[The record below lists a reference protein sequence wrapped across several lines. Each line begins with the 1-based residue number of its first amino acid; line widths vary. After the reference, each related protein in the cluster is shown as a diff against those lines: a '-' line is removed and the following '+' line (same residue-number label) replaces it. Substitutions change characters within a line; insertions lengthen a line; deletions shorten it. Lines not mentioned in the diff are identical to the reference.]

1 MGVELSRQD
10 CLHTASNPTG
20 ISLILY
26 RECCIKYLKQSVY
39 IDIIYIQILYTI
51 PVFVRF
57 KEVVLHIFH
66 YQKLSCIFTNR
77 FLSGGVDRWVL
88 WSLGIMWRF
97 TPAMALGWSSWG
109 REMWSKVERHEIVTV
124 DSGGSFGLSRVYDWK
139 VAKIKPIFDSRCHG
153 IFAAGQGSELKDVYD
168 TWWYVII
175 FGWHFYRFNVF
186 RNQESHF
193 QHSRRLLERPNGF
206 VFGRRTWGW
215 SPLRDHNQKSK
226 GIMRRQVVG
235 SCPK

>member
-1 MGVELSRQD
+1 MKPWHHVALYPGDGTWMVVMGPWDVIQSWTTWDCYSWLRRQLWSFKSLWLESCENQADIWQQMSWNICSRTGIGVER
-10 CLHTASNPTG
+10 
-20 ISLILY
+20 
-26 RECCIKYLKQSVY
+26 CI
-39 IDIIYIQILYTI
+39 
-51 PVFVRF
+51 
-57 KEVVLHIFH
+57 
-66 YQKLSCIFTNR
+66 
-77 FLSGGVDRWVL
+77 
-88 WSLGIMWRF
+88 
-97 TPAMALGWSSWG
+97 
-109 REMWSKVERHEIVTV
+109 
-124 DSGGSFGLSRVYDWK
+124 
-139 VAKIKPIFDSRCHG
+139 
-153 IFAAGQGSELKDVYD
+153 
-168 TWWYVII
+168 WYMII